1 MIQKKIFSEIII
13 FVNLLEVEKPAFN
26 DFISYVSNE
35 ESNRYGCAS
44 DFNKRKRKSVF
55 LKGLCK
61 ETRKIVRKRISVHQL
76 NPLNLKTNEF
86 GTEVKQEIQIYLPHI
101 TASDFDLFCKM
112 LQFYC
117 DPLDYLPL
125 ETFFKFLNILS
136 CLNLVLD
143 KNLDKILLNL
153 LISVRFPLE
162 NDIYELKP
170 TILQYI
176 ETYTISSDIVTTL
189 GKLFKNLSL
198 FKIGFE
204 LILFLNTT
212 NEKMYHYYNVKFET
226 KSAILI
232 SKNLKKIFSNQ
243 NFKNTLIFKVIFIVF
258 LKMNFK
264 TAIFHTIPSKNTE
277 LRHFL
282 SQILDSVDKVIF
294 YKLSIDKKLISFL
307 NKENC
312 FNNLTTVYFFLPE
325 LQSNILSFINYLL
338 NIPEIFIEFDECF
351 EESEYKK
358 TNMNYQVV
366 IKVVRYRLKR
376 LFILENFEFLD
387 IKNYILNSVFEIKSI
402 NDFEEQFRFLNKIVE
417 LHNVRVFLYGIIP
430 LATINIIE
438 TYIWCTSINLILDF
452 KNEIYSLQIIPFAN
466 VKTLKIRNTVINTGF
481 IGCIL
486 NIPALENLYLFD
498 YSITEYN
505 ETVSYPKNDSITS
518 LNLYGKEMIGIGFIY
533 KFLSSMINLEN
544 LALFNDNLS
553 VLLDSDQKCKFSPK
567 IQLKVLEFCCIFKNS
582 KCDCFFYFPFFVNH
596 EISFEQGFPPGTLKK
611 IFSIPENTNIKKLSY
626 LDNYLDYS
634 DIGALENLKLLEN
647 IEWTGNNSKIR
658 FYMLFNITKTYN
670 IKFLDLN
677 EVELV
682 RKDIK
687 FICSLK
693 SLEILNL
700 TMCSFKKKC
709 YRMIRRNKLKT
720 LKCFYFENFFSTK
733 NKKIKMHLQEE
744 FPSSILSISLDN

>member
-1 MIQKKIFSEIII
+1 
-13 FVNLLEVEKPAFN
+13 
-26 DFISYVSNE
+26 
-35 ESNRYGCAS
+35 
-44 DFNKRKRKSVF
+44 
-55 LKGLCK
+55 
-61 ETRKIVRKRISVHQL
+61 
-76 NPLNLKTNEF
+76 
-86 GTEVKQEIQIYLPHI
+86 
-101 TASDFDLFCKM
+101 M

-153 LISVRFPLE
+153 LIS
-162 NDIYELKP
+162 LKP

-176 ETYTISSDIVTTL
+176 ETYTISSDIVTTM

-294 YKLSIDKKLISFL
+294 YKLSIDKKPISFL

-338 NIPEIFIEFDECF
+338 NISEIFIEFDECF

-417 LHNVRVFLYGIIP
+417 LNNVRVFLYGIIP

-452 KNEIYSLQIIPFAN
+452 KNEIYSFQIIPFAN
-466 VKTLKIRNTVINTGF
+466 VKTLKIRNIVINTGF

-486 NIPALENLYLFD
+486 NISGLENLYLFD
-498 YSITEYN
+498 CGITEYN

-518 LNLYGKEMIGIGFIY
+518 LNLYGKKMISIGFIY

-553 VLLDSDQKCKFSPK
+553 VLLDSNQKCKFSAK
-567 IQLKVLEFCCIFKNS
+567 IELKVLEFCS
-582 KCDCFFYFPFFVNH
+582 R
-596 EISFEQGFPPGTLKK
+596 FPPGTLKK

-744 FPSSILSISLDN
+744 FPSSILSISLDK